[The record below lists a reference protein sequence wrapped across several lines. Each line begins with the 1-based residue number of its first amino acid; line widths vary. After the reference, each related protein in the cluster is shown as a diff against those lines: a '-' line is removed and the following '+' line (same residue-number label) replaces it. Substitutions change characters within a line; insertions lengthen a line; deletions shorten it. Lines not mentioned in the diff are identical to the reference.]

1 MLSIGR
7 KAISTTVNSVV
18 DKCIRKITNSSKL
31 VHSSKTAPGARKYYT
46 DMANHFRIK
55 SDNGVLKLQS
65 EYSYPHSMQSR
76 WDDVV
81 SRIYEQGGKKVTT
94 RYDKRLID
102 GQFDRVD
109 VRTKNGKKTKIETS
123 YVDKDIK
130 LSPEQY
136 LQYTIQNKI
145 KEIVQNAKS
154 GIRDLF
160 RIFPTVE

>member
-1 MLSIGR
+1 MLGIGR

-18 DKCIRKITNSSKL
+18 DKCIRKITDSAKL
-31 VHSSKTAPGARKYYT
+31 VHSSKAAPGTRKYYT
-46 DMANHFRIK
+46 DLRHNFRIN
-55 SDNGVLKLQS
+55 SDKGVLKLQS
-65 EYSYPHSMQSR
+65 EYSYPHVLESR

-81 SRIYEQGGKKVTT
+81 SRTYEQGGKKVTT

-123 YVDKDIK
+123 YVDRDIK
-130 LSPEQY
+130 LSPGEY

-145 KEIVQNAKS
+145 KEIAQNTKS

-160 RIFPTVE
+160 RIFPRVE